1 MEINKQKYVYSTINN
16 SNMKQLSR
24 KYNNCKNT
32 CSLPIQCLFNMP
44 PVFYK
49 VTGGNYEKE
58 SDDKYNTIL
67 IFTEDVVVQTFITL
81 NVHVTVA
88 TTADPDNPIMTTD
101 IVQPPGIYPT
111 PAGSNNLI
119 IKSYFNLPNC

>member
-1 MEINKQKYVYSTINN
+1 MLSENQKYLYSAINY

-32 CSLPIQCLFNMP
+32 CVFPIQCLFNVE

-49 VTGGNYEKE
+49 VTGNYEKE

-67 IFTEDVVVQTFITL
+67 IFTEDTTIQTFITI
-81 NVHVTVA
+81 NVHVTIA
-88 TTADPDNPIMTTD
+88 SKLDPNTILFTND
-101 IVQPPGIYPT
+101 IIQPPGIYES
-111 PAGSNNLI
+111 PAGTAGLI

>member
-1 MEINKQKYVYSTINN
+1 MKNNNQKYMYAAINN
-16 SNMKQLSR
+16 SNMSQLSR

-49 VTGGNYEKE
+49 VTGNYEKE

-67 IFTEDVVVQTFITL
+67 VFTEDVTIQTFITL
-81 NVHVTVA
+81 NVHVLITLKI
-88 TTADPDNPIMTTD
+88 NPSISFEYNF
-101 IVQPPGIYPT
+101 IQPPGIYTT
-111 PAGSNNLI
+111 PAGTEGLI
-119 IKSYFNLPNC
+119 IKVYFNLPNC